1 MTEVAK
7 GSAADRDAL
16 WKAVVLDAGA
26 WALDRMS
33 CGDDEATGAEDARSV
48 EARIGGWFVLGLWAH
63 LVWRHDRE
71 QRALSCR
78 AGEPG
83 RYYGPAGLGVVA
95 CGPGGTAMEA
105 EAIRS
110 KAWADAV
117 EMGFAELIV
126 DTKKSC

>member
-1 MTEVAK
+1 MTEVATV
-7 GSAADRDAL
+7 SDADRDTL

-33 CGDDEATGAEDARSV
+33 CEDDEATGAEGARSI
-48 EARIGGWFVLGLWAH
+48 EARIGGWFVFGLWAH

-78 AGEPG
+78 GGEPA
-83 RYYGPAGLGVVA
+83 RYYGPGGLGAVA
-95 CGPGGTAMEA
+95 CGPGGTATEA
-105 EAIRS
+105 EAIRA

-117 EMGFAELIV
+117 DLGFAELIV
-126 DTKKSC
+126 DAKKSW

>member
-1 MTEVAK
+1 MTEDTAV
-7 GSAADRDAL
+7 SAADRDAL
-16 WKAVVLDAGA
+16 WQAVVLDAGT
-26 WALDRMS
+26 WAMDRMS
-33 CGDDEATGAEDARSV
+33 CEDDEPTGAGADRTI
-48 EARIGGWFVLGLWAH
+48 EARIGAWFVFGLWAH

-71 QRALSCR
+71 QRSLADR
-78 AGEPG
+78 AGEPA
-83 RYYGPAGLGVVA
+83 RYYGPGGLGAVA
-95 CGPGGTAMEA
+95 CGPGGTATEA

>member
-7 GSAADRDAL
+7 ASAADRDAL

-26 WALDRMS
+26 WVLDRMS
-33 CGDDEATGAEDARSV
+33 CGDDEPTAAETGGTI
-48 EARIGGWFVLGLWAH
+48 EARVGGWFVFGLWAH
-63 LVWRHDRE
+63 LVWRHDRD

-78 AGEPG
+78 RGEPA
-83 RYYGPAGLGVVA
+83 RYYGPAGLGAVA

-117 EMGFAELIV
+117 DLGFAELIG
-126 DTKKSC
+126 DAEKSC